1 MVRRNSVFVLAAL
14 VALWLLPG
22 LARPAAPQAPSKPA
36 DTRPVVVLTTSLGEI
51 RIALETQRAPVTT
64 ANFLRYVDAKRL
76 DGTTFYR
83 ALKHSQD
90 GSSGLV
96 QGGLRNRSR
105 GAFPPVAHESTIQT
119 GLAHLDGAVSMARED
134 PGSARGEFFIVVGDM
149 RYFDAVPN
157 GGDPGFAVFGKVV
170 SGMPIVR
177 RMLRL
182 PRSKDAESLHMQDQ
196 MLAQP
201 VQILSAV
208 RAAP

>member
-1 MVRRNSVFVLAAL
+1 MTLRRSVLAAL
-14 VALWLLPG
+14 GLYAALLLSPPD
-22 LARPAAPQAPSKPA
+22 ARAASPSKPP

-51 RIALETQRAPVTT
+51 RIALETQRAPVTA

-90 GSSGLV
+90 GTAGLV

-105 GAFPPVAHESTIQT
+105 GAFPPIAHESTVQNS
-119 GLAHLDGAVSMARED
+119 LAHLDGAVSMARDD

-182 PRSKDAESLHMQDQ
+182 PRSKDAESLHMKDQ

-201 VQILSAV
+201 VQILSAA